1 MAASSAA
8 MVLGYK
14 ELDKN
19 VNIKGVIVNN
29 VKTKSH
35 YEIIKNAIETYC
47 NIEVLGYFH
56 QMMNLN

>member
-1 MAASSAA
+1 

-19 VNIKGVIVNN
+19 VDIKGVIVNN

-35 YEIIKNAIETYC
+35 YEIIKKAIETYC
-47 NIEVLGYFH
+47 MFLVFCQY
-56 QMMNLN
+56 MMAS

>member
-19 VNIKGVIVNN
+19 ADIKGVIVNN

-35 YEIIKNAIETYC
+35 YEIIKKSYKKHIV
-47 NIEVLGYFH
+47 I
-56 QMMNLN
+56 